1 MRFAVISNIRGNATA
16 LKAVFD
22 DIDALAQPVEQV
34 LCAGDI
40 VGVGPEPNEAI
51 DLLRQRGVDAVLGNY
66 DDAIVYD
73 RIGSGSDFG
82 EQEAENADYTAIQ
95 WTRATLTSENL
106 EFLRGLPKSVR
117 VSPAVRGVEVKAR
130 DANELAAEYRRTF
143 VQRALG
149 GAMFARPART
159 LGKRVTLTHGTHRA
173 LNEFVRPGTA
183 NSILGSIA
191 SNADS
196 DVLIT
201 AHAGISFKRDAHDVT
216 FVGVGS
222 VDGSP
227 EAATVAEY
235 IVLSIGEAVE
245 IEINQVPYDPAP
257 QIRSLEESGLPRSFA
272 LRYLAASP

>member
-16 LKAVFD
+16 LKAVFE
-22 DIDALAQPVEQV
+22 DIDALAPPVEQV
-34 LCAGDI
+34 LCAGDL
-40 VGVGPEPNEAI
+40 VGVGPEPNEVI

-66 DDAIVYD
+66 DDAIAFD

-82 EQEAENADYTAIQ
+82 EQEAENADYAAIQ
-95 WTRATLTSENL
+95 WTRAALSAENL
-106 EFLRGLPKSVR
+106 EYLRRLPKSVR

-143 VQRALG
+143 FQRALTG
-149 GAMFARPART
+149 GMFSRPSRT
-159 LGKRVTLTHGTHRA
+159 FGKRVTLTHGSHRA

-191 SNADS
+191 SNADT
-196 DVLIT
+196 DVLISG
-201 AHAGISFKRDAHDVT
+201 HAGISFKRDAHNVT

-222 VDGSP
+222 VDGTA
-227 EAATVAEY
+227 EDTAAAEY
-235 IVLSIGEAVE
+235 VVLSIGEAVE
-245 IEINQVPYDPAP
+245 IEVNRVSYDPAP
-257 QIRSLEESGLPRSFA
+257 HIRSLRQSGLPQSFA